1 MEVSD
6 MTVGEKIKEARRQCG
21 LSQQQLAEKMLV
33 SRSAVA
39 KWEAGN
45 GLPDVD
51 NVKALAQLLN
61 VSIDYLLGE
70 GEAAETTVLREAYQL
85 PDDASGTKR
94 KKKDRIVREKF
105 PDADI
110 YFLVSHLKLT
120 KGERMID
127 NLIGFLTD
135 APFGIPALI
144 NSVKNVDKMFYLV
157 EEGDRQYLVMVTDEF
172 IETRPLARRITDNKF
187 EIGDWKFIKSRYKIR
202 P

>member
-1 MEVSD
+1 

>member
-1 MEVSD
+1 

-85 PDDASGTKR
+85 PEGTSGTKR

-187 EIGDWKFIKSRYKIR
+187 EIGDWKFIKSRYKIH

>member
-1 MEVSD
+1 

-85 PDDASGTKR
+85 PDGTSGTKR

-120 KGERMID
+120 RGERMID

-144 NSVKNVDKMFYLV
+144 NSVKNVDKMFCLV

>member
-85 PDDASGTKR
+85 PEGASGTKR
-94 KKKDRIVREKF
+94 KIALSAKIPGCRYLPGKPFETD
-105 PDADI
+105 
-110 YFLVSHLKLT
+110 
-120 KGERMID
+120 KG
-127 NLIGFLTD
+127 
-135 APFGIPALI
+135 
-144 NSVKNVDKMFYLV
+144 
-157 EEGDRQYLVMVTDEF
+157 
-172 IETRPLARRITDNKF
+172 
-187 EIGDWKFIKSRYKIR
+187 
-202 P
+202 

>member
-1 MEVSD
+1 

-85 PDDASGTKR
+85 PEGASGTKR

-157 EEGDRQYLVMVTDEF
+157 EEENRQYLVMVTDEF

-187 EIGDWKFIKSRYKIR
+187 EIGDWKFIKNRYKIR

>member
-1 MEVSD
+1 

-70 GEAAETTVLREAYQL
+70 GEAAETAVLREAYQL
-85 PDDASGTKR
+85 PEGASGTKR

-120 KGERMID
+120 KGERIID
-127 NLIGFLTD
+127 NLVGFLTD

-144 NSVKNVDKMFYLV
+144 NSAKNVDKVFYLV

>member
-1 MEVSD
+1 

-70 GEAAETTVLREAYQL
+70 GEAAETAVLREAYQL
-85 PDDASGTKR
+85 PEGASGTKR

-120 KGERMID
+120 KGERIID
-127 NLIGFLTD
+127 NLVGFLTD

-144 NSVKNVDKMFYLV
+144 NSAKNVDKVFYLV

-187 EIGDWKFIKSRYKIR
+187 EIGDWKFIKSRYKIH

>member
-1 MEVSD
+1 

-120 KGERMID
+120 KGERIID

-144 NSVKNVDKMFYLV
+144 NSIKNVDKMFYLV

-187 EIGDWKFIKSRYKIR
+187 EIGDWKFIKSKYKIH

>member
-1 MEVSD
+1 

-85 PDDASGTKR
+85 PEGASGTKR

-120 KGERMID
+120 KGERIID
-127 NLIGFLTD
+127 NLVGFLTD

-144 NSVKNVDKMFYLV
+144 NSVKNGDKMFYLV

>member
-1 MEVSD
+1 

-85 PDDASGTKR
+85 PEGASGTKR

-157 EEGDRQYLVMVTDEF
+157 EEENRQYLVMVTDEF

>member
-1 MEVSD
+1 

-85 PDDASGTKR
+85 PEGASGTKR

-127 NLIGFLTD
+127 NLVGFLTD

-157 EEGDRQYLVMVTDEF
+157 EEENRQYLVMMTDEF
-172 IETRPLARRITDNKF
+172 IETRPLTRRITDNKF

-202 P
+202 S

>member
-85 PDDASGTKR
+85 PEGASGTKR

-127 NLIGFLTD
+127 NLVGFLTD

-157 EEGDRQYLVMVTDEF
+157 EEENRQYLVMMTDEF
-172 IETRPLARRITDNKF
+172 IETRPLTRRITDNKF

-202 P
+202 S

>member
-1 MEVSD
+1 

-85 PDDASGTKR
+85 PEGASGTKR

-157 EEGDRQYLVMVTDEF
+157 EEENRQYLVMVTDEF

-187 EIGDWKFIKSRYKIR
+187 EIGDWKFIKSRYKIC

>member
-1 MEVSD
+1 
-6 MTVGEKIKEARRQCG
+6 
-21 LSQQQLAEKMLV
+21 MLV

-51 NVKALAQLLN
+51 NVKAPAQLLN

-85 PDDASGTKR
+85 PEGASGTKR

-120 KGERMID
+120 RGERMID

-157 EEGDRQYLVMVTDEF
+157 EEGDRQYL
-172 IETRPLARRITDNKF
+172 
-187 EIGDWKFIKSRYKIR
+187 
-202 P
+202 

>member
-1 MEVSD
+1 

-51 NVKALAQLLN
+51 NIKALAQLLN

-85 PDDASGTKR
+85 PEGASGTKR

-120 KGERMID
+120 KGERIID

-187 EIGDWKFIKSRYKIR
+187 EIGDWKFIKSKYKIR

>member
-1 MEVSD
+1 

-85 PDDASGTKR
+85 PEGASGTKR

-120 KGERMID
+120 KGERIID

-135 APFGIPALI
+135 ALFGIPALI

-187 EIGDWKFIKSRYKIR
+187 EIGDWKFIKSRYKIH

>member
-85 PDDASGTKR
+85 PEGASGTKR

-144 NSVKNVDKMFYLV
+144 NSVKNVDKMFFLV
-157 EEGDRQYLVMVTDEF
+157 EEENRQYLVMVTDEF

-187 EIGDWKFIKSRYKIR
+187 EIGDWKFIKNRYKIR

>member
-1 MEVSD
+1 

-85 PDDASGTKR
+85 PEGASGTKR

-144 NSVKNVDKMFYLV
+144 NSVKNVDKMFFLV
-157 EEGDRQYLVMVTDEF
+157 EEENRQYLVMVTDEF

-187 EIGDWKFIKSRYKIR
+187 EIGDWKFIKNRYKIR

>member
-85 PDDASGTKR
+85 PEGASGTKR

-157 EEGDRQYLVMVTDEF
+157 EEENRQYLVMVTDEF

>member
-1 MEVSD
+1 

-85 PDDASGTKR
+85 PEGASGTKR

-120 KGERMID
+120 KGERIID

>member
-1 MEVSD
+1 

-85 PDDASGTKR
+85 PEGASGTKR

>member
-1 MEVSD
+1 

-85 PDDASGTKR
+85 PEGASGTKR

-144 NSVKNVDKMFYLV
+144 NSVKNVDKMFFLV
-157 EEGDRQYLVMVTDEF
+157 EEENRQYLVMVTDEF

-187 EIGDWKFIKSRYKIR
+187 EIGDWKFIKSRYKIH

>member
-1 MEVSD
+1 

-85 PDDASGTKR
+85 PEGASGTKR

-144 NSVKNVDKMFYLV
+144 NSVKNVDQMFYLA
-157 EEGDRQYLVMVTDEF
+157 EDGDRHYLVMVTDEF

-187 EIGDWKFIKSRYKIR
+187 EIGDWKFIKSRYKIH

>member
-1 MEVSD
+1 

-70 GEAAETTVLREAYQL
+70 GKAAETTVLREAYQL
-85 PDDASGTKR
+85 PEGTSGTKR

-187 EIGDWKFIKSRYKIR
+187 EIGDWKFIKSRYKIH

>member
-1 MEVSD
+1 

-51 NVKALAQLLN
+51 NIKALAQLLN

-70 GEAAETTVLREAYQL
+70 GGAAETTVLREAYQL
-85 PDDASGTKR
+85 PEGAPGTKR

-187 EIGDWKFIKSRYKIR
+187 EIGDWKFIKSRYKIH